1 MNFIPIRI
9 QQKVPQDRNKRYSSY
24 DSFNRIA
31 VILLKIWTYSS
42 GAEEYVHI
50 FCIAKHVAVNR
61 VNSNHS

>member
-50 FCIAKHVAVNR
+50 FDFL
-61 VNSNHS
+61 

>member
-24 DSFNRIA
+24 NLFNRIA

-42 GAEEYVHI
+42 GTKEYVHI
-50 FCIAKHVAVNR
+50 FDL
-61 VNSNHS
+61 